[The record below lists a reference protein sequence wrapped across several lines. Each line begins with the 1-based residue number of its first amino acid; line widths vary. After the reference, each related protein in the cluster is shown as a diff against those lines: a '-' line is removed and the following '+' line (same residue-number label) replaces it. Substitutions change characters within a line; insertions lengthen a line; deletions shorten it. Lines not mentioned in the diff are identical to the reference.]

1 MFLFPIE
8 VIGKMLKNF
17 DVEMDK
23 KDFYQKTPLD
33 LAAESGKLQTVQFL
47 VGHGSNPEGALTKL
61 GNRGKEDVVEFL
73 QMVESK
79 GHLFPLHRS
88 FLNYLTLADDISGF
102 EVFIN
107 EASDS
112 QKVCTALQY

>member
-1 MFLFPIE
+1 
-8 VIGKMLKNF
+8 MLKKFN
-17 DVEMDK
+17 VEIDK

-33 LAAESGKLQTVQFL
+33 LAAESGKVQTVQFL

-102 EVFIN
+102 EAFIKC

-112 QKVCTALQY
+112 QNVCTRVGRRSKLKQLV